1 MQWQENRI
9 ETNNTVEDVR
19 KHWFCS
25 WKNHTYAVR
34 TLLEFHTR
42 RVSGKKHLLFQG
54 AWSPVSL
61 EFLNDLWIPNVFIYN
76 LKSFHSIEVLK
87 RLAGESIS
95 RLLWS
100 WNYNFIPMLM
110 IPAEQLWV
118 PVIKTCCSIVSCID
132 ANNKIDSV
140 TISPQFVPK
149 IFWNTIKCSK
159 IIFFL
164 YLKVS
169 G

>member
-1 MQWQENRI
+1 MILELKKSY
-9 ETNNTVEDVR
+9 T
-19 KHWFCS
+19 
-25 WKNHTYAVR
+25 R
-34 TLLEFHTR
+34 TLINNLIVMSFI
-42 RVSGKKHLLFQG
+42 HLFQGVWSPVITIFQG

-100 WNYNFIPMLM
+100 WYYNYIPMLM

-140 TISPQFVPK
+140 TILPQFV
-149 IFWNTIKCSK
+149 SK
-159 IIFFL
+159 VF
-164 YLKVS
+164 
-169 G
+169 

>member
-1 MQWQENRI
+1 MILELKKSY
-9 ETNNTVEDVR
+9 T
-19 KHWFCS
+19 
-25 WKNHTYAVR
+25 R
-34 TLLEFHTR
+34 TLINNLIVMSFI
-42 RVSGKKHLLFQG
+42 HLFQGVWSPVITIFQG

-100 WNYNFIPMLM
+100 WYYNYIPMLM